1 MSQLV
6 QHTISAAAVPLTAVA
21 SSKAM
26 TYIADATNALP
37 AWVAPFV
44 GPVGALVGTL
54 IAIKWLLARLDKAE
68 KKADAR
74 ELERDKNMTL
84 LATLTVQSQTIIE
97 QNSQVLEDVKKAIQ
111 SK

>member
-6 QHTISAAAVPLTAVA
+6 QHTISAAAVPLAAVA

-26 TYIADATNALP
+26 TYVADATQGIP
-37 AWVAPFV
+37 AWVTPFV
-44 GPVGALVGTL
+44 GPVGALIGTL

-68 KKADAR
+68 TKADAR
-74 ELERDKNMTL
+74 ELERDKNMSL